1 MTGKTETNTP
11 SLRSAHQTDIGVGIV
26 ITADNK
32 GDVARSIRQA
42 NRRGHPILV
51 VCLDTENIAL
61 STISGNLSEE
71 VILLPSVRTV
81 EKAHE
86 SLIEHGKSL
95 PISGLILQNPAAPQI
110 DYEQSYRELEEGGEF
125 STSSRTT
132 EPEIKDDQKSV
143 AAIIPAYNESRS
155 IEDVILSTSPYVDSV
170 IVINDSS
177 TDRTEEIAREYADRV
192 VTHPKNMGVGGAVHT
207 GYMAAAQS
215 ECDIVVQIDADGQ
228 HDPSHIPRMV
238 ELIDEEG
245 ADMVIGSRWL
255 NESHQEYSFLRRL
268 GIRFFTHEVNAISG
282 TDVSDV
288 TSGFRAYRASK
299 LEKLGRPANSHWAV
313 EQTLEA
319 ARKGWQIE
327 EISVPMPPEVEGSQF
342 DVETLL
348 KYPFRMVLTTLKV
361 LLFR

>member
-1 MTGKTETNTP
+1 MTGKTGANAS
-11 SLRSAHQTDIGVGIV
+11 SLRSTHQTDIGVGII
-26 ITADNK
+26 ITEGNK
-32 GDVARSIRQA
+32 GDVARNIRQA
-42 NRRGHPILV
+42 DRRGHPILV
-51 VCLDTENIAL
+51 ICLDTEDIGL
-61 STISGNLSEE
+61 STISGNLSKK
-71 VILLPSVRTV
+71 VILLPSARTI

-95 PISGLILQNPAAPQI
+95 PISGLILQDPAAPRI
-110 DYEQSYRELEEGGEF
+110 GYEQSYRELEEGGEF
-125 STSSRTT
+125 ATGSKTT
-132 EPEIKDDQKSV
+132 EPETKDDQKSI
-143 AAIIPAYNESRS
+143 AAIIPAYNESGS

-170 IVINDSS
+170 IVVNDAS
-177 TDRTEEIAREYADRV
+177 TDRTEEIARKHADRV

-238 ELIDEEG
+238 ELVDEEE

-255 NESHQEYSFLRRL
+255 NESHQKYSFLRRS
-268 GIRFFTHEVNAISG
+268 GIRFFTHEVNAIAG
-282 TDVSDV
+282 TNVSDV
-288 TSGFRAYRASK
+288 TSGFRAYRASE

-319 ARKGWQIE
+319 ARRGWQIE
-327 EISVPMPPEVEGSQF
+327 EVSVPMPPEVEGSQF
-342 DVETLL
+342 DVETFL
-348 KYPFRMVLTTLKV
+348 KYPFRMVFTTLKV

>member
-1 MTGKTETNTP
+1 MTGKTGANTP
-11 SLRSAHQTDIGVGIV
+11 SLRSTHQTDIGVGIV
-26 ITADNK
+26 ITEDTK
-32 GDVARSIRQA
+32 GDVVRSIRQA
-42 NRRGHPILV
+42 GKRGHPVLV
-51 VCLDTENIAL
+51 ICLGTEDIGL
-61 STISGNLSEE
+61 STISSNLSEG

-81 EKAHE
+81 EEARE
-86 SLIEHGKSL
+86 SLIEHGKSR
-95 PISGLILQNPAAPQI
+95 SMAGLILQEPTAPQI
-110 DYEQSYRELEEGGEF
+110 DYEQSCRELEGSSEF
-125 STSSRTT
+125 ATSSEATDSET
-132 EPEIKDDQKSV
+132 KDNQKSV

-170 IVINDSS
+170 IVVNDSS
-177 TDRTEEIAREYADRV
+177 TDRTEEIAGEHADRV

-207 GYMAAAQS
+207 GYLAAAQS
-215 ECDIVVQIDADGQ
+215 ECDIVIQIDADGQ

-238 ELIDEEG
+238 ELIDEGG

-255 NESHQEYSFLRRL
+255 NESHQEYSLLRRS
-268 GIRFFTHEVNAISG
+268 GIRFFTHEVNAIAG
-282 TDVSDV
+282 TNVSDV

-327 EISVPMPPEVEGSQF
+327 ETSVPMPPEVEGSQF

-348 KYPFRMVLTTLKV
+348 KYPFRMVSTTLKV